1 MRARLATLLAALMML
16 ALLAFGIPL
25 AWTLAS
31 SVQRDVYVDRLADAS
46 RFASLVRQAAEG
58 GDLTAVTADLERY
71 EEVYGI
77 RGAVLDRR
85 GEPVATSTTP
95 PDLGAPAAAEA
106 VTVALNG
113 RREEPPGAVPPW
125 SDAPLVVTEPVVQG
139 GDVVGVVVTAS
150 PTQRLH
156 AEVLR
161 SWTVLAAVMAV
172 ALAASVVLSVR
183 LAAWVLRPVRV
194 LDDAVHAV
202 GTGQLGTRVPEG
214 GGPPELRR
222 LAGAFN
228 EMADGVQA
236 LVDQQRAFVADAS
249 HQLRNPL
256 SALALR
262 LEEARLTLPPSAA
275 GTLDASHEEV
285 ERLAAVLD
293 ELLELARAEN
303 ADAAPVP
310 VDAAEVL
317 TGRAEAW
324 SGLAAR
330 RGVELRVDVA
340 AGPAALTVLASPQA
354 LGSALDAL
362 IDNALKFSPDGATVL
377 LRGEARHPD
386 EVVLTVVDEGAGL
399 EPEELGRAADR
410 FWRSPRHTNVP
421 GSGLGLAVATALVQ
435 RWGGRLD
442 LRPGDERGL
451 EVSLHLHP
459 PTRPAPSDLR
469 RPVVRQRSR
478 VQLERRGEDGGTPV
492 EGTGQGDRRR
502 DLGAP
507 LEQQARE
514 GLRQAGVHVGPDD
527 QDIGHRERLHRGGEV
542 VHVRGDRRGPVDGET
557 GGAQDP
563 DRLDDGEQGD
573 GRAPRQVGDAAG
585 RQPA

>member
-46 RFASLVRQAAEG
+46 RFASLVRQATAG
-58 GDLTAVTADLERY
+58 GDLTAVTADLVRY

-106 VTVALNG
+106 ITVALNG

-236 LVDQQRAFVADAS
+236 LVEQQRAFVADAS

-324 SGLAAR
+324 SGMAAR
-330 RGVELRVDVA
+330 RGVDLRVDLRPD
-340 AGPAALTVLASPQA
+340 PASLMVLASPQA

-377 LRGEARHPD
+377 LRGEARPD
-386 EVVLTVVDEGAGL
+386 EVVLTVVDEGVGL
-399 EPEELGRAADR
+399 EPDELRRAADR

-442 LRPGDERGL
+442 LRPRDVRGL
-451 EVSLHLHP
+451 EVSLHLTP
-459 PTRPAPSDLR
+459 PTRPSRSDLR
-469 RPVVRQRSR
+469 RPVVRQRPR
-478 VQLERRGEDGGTPV
+478 VQLQRGGEDGGSSV

-514 GLRQAGVHVGPDD
+514 GLRQAGVHVVADD
-527 QDIGHRERLHRGGEV
+527 QHVGHGEGLDRRGKGV
-542 VHVRGDRRGPVDGET
+542 DVRGDGRGPVDGEAC
-557 GGAQDP
+557 GPQDA
-563 DRLDDGEQGD
+563 DRLDDGEQGE
-573 GRAPRQVGDAAG
+573 GRAPREVGDPAG